1 MKKVFKTL
9 SFSAFMLMA
18 PATMQ
23 AQEAYAVLSDD
34 GDTVTFYY
42 DWDKESKGG
51 VDINS
56 DFLLSG
62 STSPYGSASTA
73 VFDATFANFMPL
85 STACWFEKCS
95 KLGKIIGLNNLNT
108 ASVIIMD
115 RMFYN
120 CSSLASIDLSNFNT
134 SNVDYMLEMFHGC
147 SSLTSLNL
155 SNFDTSNVTDMMG
168 MFDGCSSLTSLDLS
182 NFDTSNVRYIWA
194 MFNGC
199 SSLTS
204 LDVSN
209 FNTANVTDLYSMFAN
224 CSSLTSLDL
233 SNFNTSNVADM
244 DSVFYNCSAL
254 STIFAGDGWTTEKV
268 TKDEEMFFGCTSLVG
283 GNGTTYDPAHIG
295 HEYAR
300 IDIEGAPGY
309 LTDKTHSGINV
320 ITRGR
325 RTGASTYYNLRGQRI
340 TAPQRGLNI
349 VDGKKLLVR

>member
-1 MKKVFKTL
+1 M
-9 SFSAFMLMA
+9 
-18 PATMQ
+18 
-23 AQEAYAVLSDD
+23 
-34 GDTVTFYY
+34 
-42 DWDKESKGG
+42 WD
-51 VDINS
+51 
-56 DFLLSG
+56 
-62 STSPYGSASTA
+62 
-73 VFDATFANFMPL
+73 
-85 STACWFEKCS
+85 
-95 KLGKIIGLNNLNT
+95 
-108 ASVIIMD
+108 
-115 RMFYN
+115 MFN
-120 CSSLASIDLSNFNT
+120 DCSSLTSLDLSNFNT
-134 SNVDYMLEMFHGC
+134 VNVKDMSLMFSGC

-155 SNFDTSNVTDMMG
+155 SNFDTSNVTGIWG
-168 MFDGCSSLTSLDLS
+168 MFGGCSSLTSLDLS
-182 NFDTSNVRYIWA
+182 NFNTANVTNMVE
-194 MFNGC
+194 MFDGC

-325 RTGASTYYNLRGQRI
+325 RTGASTYYNLRGQRLV
-340 TAPQRGLNI
+340 APHRGLNI
-349 VDGKKLLVR
+349 VGGKKVLVQ